1 MEYETILRLLGYS
14 VEAAFTFAPAAALLA
29 ITWRITR

>member
-14 VEAAFTFAPAAALLA
+14 VEAAFLFTPAVVLLA
-29 ITWRITR
+29 ITWRLSK